1 MSEELEPHASVEE
14 LKGAEQIGAY
24 RQQQRIIKLL
34 EKNGMFDAVDLI
46 KQKPVIVDD
55 PDPNIKKATERISF
69 DIDEATELVVNL
81 FIQEGKIQERERIA
95 DWVNA
100 HRTEVTD
107 GVWRDHFNSEYL
119 LKNVIPL
126 SEVERED

>member
-1 MSEELEPHASVEE
+1 M
-14 LKGAEQIGAY
+14 
-24 RQQQRIIKLL
+24 
-34 EKNGMFDAVDLI
+34 
-46 KQKPVIVDD
+46 
-55 PDPNIKKATERISF
+55 SF

-100 HRTEVTD
+100 HRTEVVE

-119 LKNVIPL
+119 LKNVISLPAVE
-126 SEVERED
+126 SED